1 MKNNL
6 IKTRFDDIDILRG
19 LGIIIMVMGHVGFS
33 GIFDVWIHTY
43 HMPLFFVIS
52 GFFFRK
58 REEFSTKELVLKK
71 AKSLLIPY
79 LFFGIFHYIL
89 WLFVFIEPEYNVWEP
104 ILRLFSFN
112 TEHLPIAG
120 ALWFFTALFFCEIF
134 YNLIV
139 YSVKN
144 ENITTIIILLL
155 SLVMSLIT
163 TLTNFRL
170 PLTTDIAISCLVYY
184 HTGRYLRVFIDK
196 LSIREKCKTHYIQ
209 TFLIS
214 VGLMAI
220 NVILTFCNG
229 YVNIKMGW
237 HAIIPLTWLN
247 AFIGIASLYLFSIFI
262 DKKMGIIS
270 KAFSFIGRNSIVY
283 LCLNQLVIMILTI
296 FIGEPIGNMGQLT
309 LGGLLISLFISVL
322 TMLILSLFVF
332 IFNKTFLKFAIGK

>member
-58 REEFSTKELVLKK
+58 RENFRIKEIVIKK

-89 WLFVFIEPEYNVWEP
+89 WLFVFIEPEYKIWEP
-104 ILRLFSFN
+104 IIRLFSFN
-112 TEHLPIAG
+112 TVHLPIAG

-134 YNLIV
+134 YNVIV
-139 YSVKN
+139 YSVKS
-144 ENITTIIILLL
+144 ENMTTIILI
-155 SLVMSLIT
+155 SISIIMSLIT
-163 TLTNFRL
+163 TLTDFRL
-170 PLTTDIAISCLVYY
+170 PLTLDIAASCLVYY
-184 HTGRYLRVFIDK
+184 HVGRYLRMYIDK
-196 LSIREKCKTHYIQ
+196 YSVREKCKTHYIQ
-209 TFLIS
+209 TFFVS
-214 VGLMAI
+214 VVLMAI
-220 NVILTFCNG
+220 NVIIAFCNG

-247 AFIGIASLYLFSIFI
+247 AFIGIISLYLFSIFT
-262 DKKMGIIS
+262 DAKLGIIG
-270 KAFSFIGRNSIVY
+270 KLIGFVGKNSIVY
-283 LCLNQLVIMILTI
+283 LCLNQLVIMILTM
-296 FIGEPIGNMGQLT
+296 FIGKPIGNMGQIT
-309 LGGLLISLFISVL
+309 LSGLLISLFVSLL

-332 IFNKTFLKFAIGK
+332 VFNKTFLKFVIGK